1 MWHWSWVCGPLRQ
14 FSRWTACCALCT
26 PIRLQTSVVS
36 YLFCESCISLFCCQ
50 VCIGVWDGESTGSC
64 FCSSK
69 PSGEVGGFLFV
80 LVYCNETD
88 TLPLRARVSCCSE
101 YWPLLPPGARGCG
114 TPRLVG
120 CCAVKLDGVDQAR
133 VVITDDS
140 LLAVPSR
147 SVRSCFPLTVAGL
160 RAFV

>member
-1 MWHWSWVCGPLRQ
+1 VGRS
-14 FSRWTACCALCT
+14 CALV
-26 PIRLQTSVVS
+26 RFFAADL
-36 YLFCESCISLFCCQ
+36 
-50 VCIGVWDGESTGSC
+50 GGEGGG
-64 FCSSK
+64 K
-69 PSGEVGGFLFV
+69 GGAGEGFVLFLFV

-147 SVRSCFPLTVAGL
+147 SVRSCFPLTVGVCVL
-160 RAFV
+160 LCRYYRLLSVSWLHFNFDFI